1 MPLEKQPT
9 VIVTSETPIDETI
22 VRITMTVA
30 VPNYLCSD
38 HKDQT
43 QAAYESAVDQITS
56 AVSMGTDGYILGFSA
71 IEMQLK
77 PKAKA

>member
-1 MPLEKQPT
+1 MPLDKKPT

-43 QAAYESAVDQITS
+43 QAAYEQAVDQITS
-56 AVSMGTDGYILGFSA
+56 AVSMGTDGYILGYSA
-71 IEMQLK
+71 IELQLK
-77 PKAKA
+77 PKVKA

>member
-1 MPLEKQPT
+1 MPLDKKPT

-38 HKDQT
+38 HKDET
-43 QAAYESAVDQITS
+43 QAAYESAVDQIVS
-56 AVSMGTDGYILGFSA
+56 AVSMGTDGYILGYSA

-77 PKAKA
+77 PKVKA

>member
-56 AVSMGTDGYILGFSA
+56 AVSMGTDGYILGYSA

-77 PKAKA
+77 PKIKA